1 MEFFGYTFS
10 KSKRSNS
17 QAPSQDTVE
26 HDPKTVQALTPKDD
40 DDGAIVI
47 QGDSLRDAYSYDS
60 GIESRFKSDS
70 DMILEYRQASE
81 YPEADTAINIIVDE
95 SINVFNAVESP
106 VNININ
112 DDVVSENIAA
122 KISEEFLNISSMF
135 DLKNKGY
142 KMFRDWYV
150 DGRIYFHIL
159 VDEKKQKEGIYDIR
173 QLDAEK
179 VRKIRE
185 VCEKT
190 DKKTGAKY
198 QEVVKEYFLYCDTTY
213 SHGVNIPRGGSG
225 GMQGVMLHPN
235 SVIYVTSGYKDPTN
249 RKIQS
254 YLNKALKQINNL
266 QRMEDSVVIYRIA
279 RAPERRIFY
288 VDVGNLP
295 KGKAEA
301 YLQNIKDKYRNKIT
315 YDGSTGNIINQKDHQ
330 AIMEDFW
337 LPRREGGR
345 GTEVSTLP
353 GGENLGQI
361 EDLLFFQRKLYRALN
376 VPMQRLEQENVFS
389 IGRSSEVSREEVALQ
404 KFITKLQRQ
413 FSKIFFGA
421 LKTQLILKNIIKAN
435 EWADIQ
441 KGISFDFE
449 KDNHFAELKDNEIL
463 QGRLEVL
470 STLDEYV
477 GKYFSHEWARKNI
490 LRQTDEDIKDEDKLI
505 AAEKEDPRYK
515 DELDEDI

>member
-1 MEFFGYTFS
+1 MEFFGYTFQKQK
-10 KSKRSNS
+10 KSDPQN
-17 QAPSQDTVE
+17 QGTVDL
-26 HDPKTVQALTPKDD
+26 DPQTVQALTPKED

-47 QGDSLRDAYSYDS
+47 QGDSLRDAYTYNA
-60 GIESRFKSDS
+60 GIESRFKSDN
-70 DMILEYRQASE
+70 DMIIEYRHASE

-95 SINVFNAVESP
+95 A
-106 VNININ
+106 INIFN
-112 DDVVSENIAA
+112 SVDTPVSIKIDEDVVSEKIAS
-122 KISEEFLNISSMF
+122 KITEEFEKITSMIG
-135 DLKNKGY
+135 LKNNGY
-142 KMFRDWYV
+142 KLFRDWYV

-159 VDEKKQKEGIYDIR
+159 VDEKRQKDGIYDIR
-173 QLDAEK
+173 QLDAAK

-185 VCEKT
+185 VTEKT
-190 DKKTGAKY
+190 DEKTGAKY
-198 QEVVKEYFLYCDTTY
+198 NVVVREYFLYCDEHYGADMDLTMAGNA
-213 SHGVNIPRGGSG
+213 SLKGI
-225 GMQGVMLHPN
+225 MLHPN

-295 KGKAEA
+295 KNKAET

-315 YDGSTGNIINQKDHQ
+315 YDGTTGNIINQKDHQ

-337 LPRREGGR
+337 LPRREGGK

-361 EDLLFFQRKLYRALN
+361 DDILFFQRKLYRALN

-389 IGRSSEVSREEVALQ
+389 VGRSSEISREEVALQ
-404 KFITKLQRQ
+404 KFISKLQRQ
-413 FSKIFFGA
+413 FSKIFYGA
-421 LKTQLILKNIIKAN
+421 LKTQLVLKNIIKPSD
-435 EWADIQ
+435 WAEISA
-441 KGISFDFE
+441 GITFDFE

-463 QGRLEVL
+463 QGRLEIL

-477 GKYFSHEWARKNI
+477 GKYYSHDWARKNV
-490 LRQTDEDIKDEDKLI
+490 LRQTDEEIKDEDKLI

-515 DELDEDI
+515 DPDEEDL